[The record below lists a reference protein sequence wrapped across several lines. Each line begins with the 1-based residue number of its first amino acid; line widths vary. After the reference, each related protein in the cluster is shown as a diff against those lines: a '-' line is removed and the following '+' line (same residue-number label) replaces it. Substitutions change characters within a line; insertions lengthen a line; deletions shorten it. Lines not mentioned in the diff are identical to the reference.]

1 MCKTREV
8 VKTKDGRTLI
18 VSIPNARH
26 IVDKCNREEPLFPV
40 VSYRIEPTQGMAF
53 GNARIVRVTL

>member
-1 MCKTREV
+1 MATKET
-8 VKTKDGRTLI
+8 VKTKSGKTLI

-26 IVDKCNREEPLFPV
+26 IVDVCNKAEPLFPV
-40 VSYRIEPTQGMAF
+40 VSYHIEPTQGMAF